1 MFQLLKRKK
10 RQDAGFPGLD
20 AYEKLGVISEGTR
33 SILYKVRGPDG
44 KKVYCLKV
52 LKENAAETIDKM
64 RRIGLKWEGDWSLEL
79 KHPSIVEAHHAG
91 KEGNTYYLLLDYL
104 GGSSLLHCIHF
115 EPRRIEGRRLEV
127 ARTVTEAIGFLHEN
141 QIIHRDICPK
151 NFMFDEGDQLKLI
164 DFGVAL
170 STERKTLKRAGVTGT
185 PSYLAPEV
193 FTNRHYDVRTD
204 IYALGVTLFEIFTG
218 AKPFKVSA
226 EDVQSAIVRHLQ
238 LDPPSPKRLNP
249 NLPKELDNLI
259 LRTLAKEPSRRM
271 DSTAGISLVLDGL
284 LNDPTVKL

>member
-1 MFQLLKRKK
+1 MFKLLKRKK
-10 RQDAGFPGLD
+10 SKDDGFPGLD

-33 SILYKVRGPDG
+33 SILYRARRAEE
-44 KKVYCLKV
+44 KKIYCLKI

-64 RRIGLKWEGDWSLEL
+64 RRIGLKWEGEWSLEL
-79 KHPSIVEAHHAG
+79 KHPNIVETHHAG
-91 KEGNTYYLLLDYL
+91 REGDTYYLLLDYL

-115 EPRRIEGRRLEV
+115 EPRRLEGWRLEV
-127 ARTVTEAIGFLHEN
+127 ARTVTEAIDFLHEN
-141 QIIHRDICPK
+141 QVIHRDICPK
-151 NFMFDEGDQLKLI
+151 NFMFDEDDELKLI

-170 STERKTLKRAGVTGT
+170 STAKKTLKRAGVTGT
-185 PSYLAPEV
+185 PSYLAPEI
-193 FTNRHYDVRTD
+193 FSSRQYDVRTD

-238 LDPPSPKRLNP
+238 LEAPSPKSLNP
-249 NLPKELDNLI
+249 AIPNELDNLI
-259 LRTLAKEPSRRM
+259 LRTLAKEPSQRM
-271 DSTAGISLVLDGL
+271 DSTAGILLVLDNL